1 MEAKMEKIETNVVK
15 LEVKVDA
22 AQFNEAINKSY
33 KKNVKHFNIPGFR
46 KGKVPMA
53 MVKKQYGVEVLLDE
67 AQNIAID
74 ETYSKVLIDN
84 NVTPVDRPQ
93 VDVVQCE
100 EGKDF
105 IYTITV
111 TTYPEVTLG
120 EYKGLGIEAKTYEV
134 TEEEVNARLDQMRSQ
149 NARVES
155 KEDGEVAKGD
165 IAVIDFKGFI
175 GDEAFAGGE
184 GTDYS
189 LEIGSGS
196 FIDNFED
203 QLVGAKVGEQVE
215 VNVTFPEQYGKDE
228 LNGKA
233 ARFEVTVKEI
243 KVKEL
248 PELDDEFAKET
259 SEFDTLAE
267 VKEDIKKNIEEQN
280 ASKAKTEFEDA
291 VISAVVDNAKM
302 EVPEVMIQSEIDTMV
317 KNLEARLSQQGLTLE
332 QYFQFTGQDANKVR
346 EYMKETA
353 DKKVKTD
360 LVLEA
365 VEKAEKIEASEEEIR
380 TRAEEVAKMYAAE
393 NAEMVDLLI
402 QNQKHALVADVKA
415 NKTVEFLL
423 QNNK

>member
-15 LEVKVDA
+15 LEVKVEA

-74 ETYSKVLIDN
+74 ETYTKVLIDN

-134 TEEEVNARLDQMRSQ
+134 TEEEVNARLDQMRAQ

-175 GDEAFAGGE
+175 GEEAFAGGE

-203 QLVGAKVGEQVE
+203 QLIGAKVGEQVE

-280 ASKAKTEFEDA
+280 VSKAKTEFEDA

-317 KNLEARLSQQGLTLE
+317 KNLESRLSQQGLTLE

-402 QNQKHALVADVKA
+402 QNQKHALIADVKA

-423 QNNK
+423 ENNK